1 MSEALEKDKEIDE
14 EEEEYVLLELDN
26 CLYSDMSPG
35 APFVLSGLDTLTPT
49 LIIGDSLKMIGEYE
63 ETIGTCYLFSET
75 EAEPKP
81 TSNEMAPSEEN
92 TDKQVS
98 SSKEAPSK
106 EVNHLASVQKIL
118 KFRPINA
125 EHSQHRAY
133 QHKDKEF

>member
-1 MSEALEKDKEIDE
+1 
-14 EEEEYVLLELDN
+14 
-26 CLYSDMSPG
+26 
-35 APFVLSGLDTLTPT
+35 
-49 LIIGDSLKMIGEYE
+49 
-63 ETIGTCYLFSET
+63 
-75 EAEPKP
+75 
-81 TSNEMAPSEEN
+81 MAPSEEN